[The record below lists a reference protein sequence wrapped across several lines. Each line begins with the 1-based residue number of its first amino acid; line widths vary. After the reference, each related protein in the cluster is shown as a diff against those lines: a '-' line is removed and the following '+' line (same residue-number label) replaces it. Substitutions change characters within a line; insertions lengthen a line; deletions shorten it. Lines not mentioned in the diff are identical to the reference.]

1 MNPATQ
7 SCELARLRDR
17 VEELEGLLGTRT
29 ACPRP
34 WRLTGREAQVFGLL
48 MRHSVCPRERIFAAI
63 WGYDSEVDG
72 KIVDVTV
79 CHLRRKLRPLGLEIR
94 TEYGVGY
101 FLTPDGRRR
110 ARAMIAEREPE
121 RPDLGGERVRG
132 ARS

>member
-1 MNPATQ
+1 MTRMDPAPP
-7 SCELARLRDR
+7 SGELARLRDR
-17 VEELEGLLGTRT
+17 VEELEGLLGMRI

-48 MRHSVCPRERIFAAI
+48 LRHGVCPRERIFAAI

-79 CHLRRKLRPLGLEIR
+79 CHLRRKLRHLGIAIR

-101 FLTPDGRRR
+101 FLEPDARRR
-110 ARAMIAEREPE
+110 ARALIAERERE
-121 RPDLGGERVRG
+121 H
-132 ARS
+132 A